1 MPRGERPLGPEDT
14 ALLRFAGDL
23 RRLRDQAGKPSYREL
38 ARRANY
44 SPTALSD
51 AAGGRKLPSLAL
63 TLAFVRAC
71 EADTTPWTRRWREL
85 AAEHAQPLQPNAPY
99 PGLEPFTEHD
109 EKRFF
114 GRECLVEQVVESVK
128 LKPLTV
134 VLGASGSGRT
144 SLLRAGLVPA
154 LDDAVVVTAGTDP
167 LHDLAEALT
176 EVFEHTTAAGLA
188 QELRADPD
196 HLRLRLR
203 QHRPDLVLL
212 VDDAERALDAEDFL
226 KAVTGCPHVVLAI
239 RADHQ
244 RRWRAR
250 QIDATEIVIEP
261 MSADQLRRAITEP
274 AAKIGATVE
283 TAVIARLVADAANQH
298 ALPLVQQVL
307 VETWRRKRGMTL
319 SFAGFEESGGIE
331 HVVARAAETFYE
343 GLPEDDRRAARQL
356 LLRLVSVQRNGLAQ
370 RGDRR
375 PDLDGDAEL
384 GGLLD
389 VLVKARLVT
398 LTEDGAELTHDA
410 ALRWQRLAGWIDE
423 ERENLKTHQQLVTAI
438 ELWEASDR
446 DPLALYRGVRLR
458 KAKDL
463 GEFLTVRER
472 RFVDMSTKRET
483 RRSTALIAVMAVL
496 LALVPGTVVYALAN
510 ERKITE
516 MNATALGGKALSQSE
531 ALLEQRRPYAD
542 KYALVGYEVSPS
554 PEAEK
559 VLRLAN
565 AVARG
570 IPFTGTPKD
579 DADVVVGPRGD
590 MAAVTDED
598 GTDRMWSID
607 EDTATPGKRF
617 ADRHRVVKLAERRA
631 ITRDFNGDEHLWAV
645 NDAGDISYLTA
656 LPRRF
661 RTLDLSPD
669 GSRLVGKVGEAVE
682 IGLPTPD
689 ESEHAELYDLSDPR
703 TPRKLPMPVRNPETV
718 ALSQDG
724 RELATS
730 TWDLATGTTTIEF
743 WRIGGTVESAG
754 PVLSQHVYV
763 RGITYSGD
771 GRWLAVEH
779 SAPESIVE
787 VWQRV
792 PSGTPVLRARLDTA
806 LRAGAR
812 VSFSDDGRVAVVR
825 DNVFEVQQLYTNDR
839 PADRLVYV
847 VGHGSSMRAIYR
859 PQNRDFLVRS
869 GGQDPELLPY
879 DLDTTRIIDRL
890 CHAKDGARLTDSEWV
905 KSFGE
910 VERVEVC

>member
-71 EADTTPWTRRWREL
+71 EADPASWTKRWREL
-85 AAEHAQPLQPNAPY
+85 AAEHTQPLHPNTPY
-99 PGLEPFTEHD
+99 PGGEPYTEAD
-109 EKRFF
+109 AKRFF
-114 GRECLVEQVVESVK
+114 GRECLVEQVVESVRAT
-128 LKPLTV
+128 PVTV
-134 VLGASGSGRT
+134 VFGASGSGRT
-144 SLLRAGLVPA
+144 SLLRAGLLPA
-154 LDDAVVVTAGTDP
+154 LDDAVVVTPGQDP
-167 LHDLAEALT
+167 VRDLAEALA
-176 EVFEHTTAAGLA
+176 EVFENTTASRLA
-188 QELRADPD
+188 EEIREDPE
-196 HLRLRLR
+196 HLRLRIR
-203 QHRPDLVLL
+203 QHRPGLVLL
-212 VDDAERALDAEDFL
+212 VDDFERALDADDFVA
-226 KAVTGCPHVVLAI
+226 AVTRCPHVVLSV
-239 RADHQ
+239 RADER
-244 RRWRAR
+244 RRWHDKGVGGA
-250 QIDATEIVIEP
+250 EITIEP
-261 MSADQLRRAITEP
+261 MSADQVRRAITEP

-298 ALPLVQQVL
+298 ALPLVQQAL

-319 SFAGFEESGGIE
+319 SLAGFEESGGIE
-331 HVVARAAETFYE
+331 HVVAQSAESFFA
-343 GLPEDDRRAARQL
+343 GLGEAGQRAARQL
-356 LLRLVSVQRNGLAQ
+356 FLRLVSVPRNGIAQ
-370 RGDRR
+370 RRNR
-375 PDLDGDAEL
+375 
-384 GGLLD
+384 LLD
-389 VLVKARLVT
+389 VDARLLGLLVKARLVT
-398 LTEDGAELTHDA
+398 LTEDGVELTHDA
-410 ALRWQRLAGWIDE
+410 VLRWPRLARWIDE
-423 ERENLKTHQQLVTAI
+423 ERENLRTHQQLVTAI

-458 KAKDL
+458 KAKEL
-463 GEFLTVRER
+463 GEFLTVQER
-472 RFVDMSTKRET
+472 RFVDMSTRRET

-496 LALVPGTVVYALAN
+496 IALVPGTVVYALSN
-510 ERKITE
+510 ERKLTE
-516 MNATALGGKALSQSE
+516 MSDRALGGKALSQSE

-554 PEAEK
+554 AEAEK

-565 AVARG
+565 AVASG

-579 DADVVVGPRGD
+579 DADVVVAPRGE

-598 GTDRMWSID
+598 GTDRMWGID
-607 EDTATPGKRF
+607 DGKASPGKKF

-631 ITRDFNGDEHLWAV
+631 VTRDFVGQEHLWAV
-645 NDAGDISYLTA
+645 NDANDITYLTA
-656 LPRRF
+656 LPSRF

-669 GSRLVGKVGEAVE
+669 GSRLVGKVGSSVE
-682 IGLPTPD
+682 VGLPTPD
-689 ESEHAELYDLSDPR
+689 ESEYAELYDLSDPR
-703 TPRKLPMPVRNPETV
+703 NPRKLPMPVSNPGTV

-724 RELATS
+724 RELATGV
-730 TWDLATGTTTIEF
+730 WDSVTGTTTIEF
-743 WRIGGTVESAG
+743 WSIGGTVESAG
-754 PVLSQHVYV
+754 PPISQHAYA
-763 RGITYSGD
+763 RSITYSGD

-812 VSFSDDGRVAVVR
+812 VTFSDDGRVAVVR
-825 DNVFEVQQLYTNDR
+825 DNVFEVHQLYTSDR

-847 VGHGSSMRAIYR
+847 VGHGNSTRAVYR

-879 DLDTTRIIDRL
+879 DLDTGRIIKRM
-890 CHAKDGARLTDSEWV
+890 CEKDGARLTDSEWV

-910 VERVEVC
+910 VARVEVC

>member
-71 EADTTPWTRRWREL
+71 EADPASWTKRWREL
-85 AAEHAQPLQPNAPY
+85 AAEHTQPLHPNTPY
-99 PGLEPFTEHD
+99 PGGEPFTED
-109 EKRFF
+109 DAKRFF
-114 GRECLVEQVVESVK
+114 GRECLVEQVVEAVK
-128 LKPLTV
+128 AKPLTV

-144 SLLRAGLVPA
+144 SLLRAGLLPE
-154 LDDAVVVTAGTDP
+154 LDDAVLVVPGQDP
-167 LHDLAEALT
+167 MGALAEALAG
-176 EVFEHTTAAGLA
+176 VFENTTADRLA
-188 QELRADPD
+188 QEFREDPD
-196 HLRLRLR
+196 HLRLRIR
-203 QHRPDLVLL
+203 QHRPGLVLL
-212 VDDAERALDAEDFL
+212 VDDFEEALDDAEFVA
-226 KAVTGCPHVVLAI
+226 AVTRCPHVVLSV
-239 RADHQ
+239 RADAR
-244 RRWRAR
+244 RRWL
-250 QIDATEIVIEP
+250 DLGVEGTEITIEP

-298 ALPLVQQVL
+298 ALPLVQQAL

-319 SFAGFEESGGIE
+319 SLAGFEESGGIE
-331 HVVARAAETFYE
+331 QVVARSAETFLATLGE
-343 GLPEDDRRAARQL
+343 AGERAARQL
-356 LLRLVSVQRNGLAQ
+356 FLRLVSVQRNGIAQ
-370 RGDRR
+370 RRTR
-375 PDLDGDAEL
+375 
-384 GGLLD
+384 LLD
-389 VLVKARLVT
+389 VDARLLGLLVKARLVT

-410 ALRWQRLAGWIDE
+410 VLRWPTLAAWIDE
-423 ERENLKTHQQLVTAI
+423 DRENLRTHQQLVTAI

-458 KAKDL
+458 KAKEL
-463 GEFLTVRER
+463 GEFLTVKER
-472 RFVDMSTKRET
+472 QFVARSAKRET
-483 RRSTALIAVMAVL
+483 RRSTALVAVAAVL

-516 MNATALGGKALSQSE
+516 MNASALGGKALSQSE

-542 KYALVGYEVSPS
+542 KYALVGYDVSPS
-554 PEAEK
+554 AESEK
-559 VLRLAN
+559 VLRLAS

-579 DADVVVGPRGD
+579 DADVVVAPRGE
-590 MAAVTDED
+590 MAAVTDAD
-598 GTDRMWSID
+598 GTDRMWTID
-607 EDTATPGKRF
+607 EDKASPGKKF

-631 ITRDFNGDEHLWAV
+631 VTRDFNGQEHLWAV
-645 NDAGDISYLTA
+645 GDANDITYLTA
-656 LPRRF
+656 LPSRF
-661 RTLDLSPD
+661 RTLDISPD
-669 GSRLVGKVGEAVE
+669 GSRLVGKVGAAVE
-682 IGLPTPD
+682 VGLPTPD
-689 ESEHAELYDLSDPR
+689 ESEYAELYDLSDPR
-703 TPRKLPMPVRNPETV
+703 NPRKLPMPVNNPGTV

-724 RELATS
+724 RELATGV
-730 TWDLATGTTTIEF
+730 WDQVTGTTTIEF
-743 WRIGGTVESAG
+743 WSIGGTVESAG
-754 PVLSQHVYV
+754 PPMSQHAYV

-779 SAPESIVE
+779 SSPESIVE

-812 VSFSDDGRVAVVR
+812 VTFSDDGRVAVVR

-847 VGHGSSMRAIYR
+847 VGHGNSTRAVYR

-879 DLDTTRIIDRL
+879 DLDTGRIIKRM
-890 CHAKDGARLTDSEWV
+890 CEKDGARLTDSEWA

-910 VERVEVC
+910 VERREVC

>member
-71 EADTTPWTRRWREL
+71 EADPASWTKRWREL
-85 AAEHAQPLQPNAPY
+85 AVEHTQPPHPDTPY
-99 PGLEPFTEHD
+99 PGGEPFTED
-109 EKRFF
+109 DAKRFF
-114 GRECLVEQVVESVK
+114 GRECLVEQVVEAVK
-128 LKPLTV
+128 AKPLTV

-144 SLLRAGLVPA
+144 SLLRAGLLPA
-154 LDDAVVVTAGTDP
+154 LDDAVLVTPGQDP
-167 LHDLAEALT
+167 VQDLAEALA
-176 EVFEHTTAAGLA
+176 EVFENTTADRLA
-188 QELRADPD
+188 QEFRDDPD
-196 HLRLRLR
+196 HLRLRIR
-203 QHRPDLVLL
+203 QHRPGLVLL
-212 VDDAERALDAEDFL
+212 VDDFEAALDAADFVA
-226 KAVTGCPHVVLAI
+226 AVIRCPHVVLSV
-239 RADHQ
+239 RADG
-244 RRWRAR
+244 RKRWRELGVEG
-250 QIDATEIVIEP
+250 TEITVEP

-298 ALPLVQQVL
+298 ALPLVQQAL
-307 VETWRRKRGMTL
+307 AETWRRKRGMTL
-319 SFAGFEESGGIE
+319 SLAGFEESGGVE
-331 HVVARAAETFYE
+331 HVVARSAETFFATLDE
-343 GLPEDDRRAARQL
+343 TDERAARQL
-356 LLRLVSVQRNGLAQ
+356 FLRLVSLQRNGIAQ
-370 RGDRR
+370 RHTR
-375 PDLDGDAEL
+375 
-384 GGLLD
+384 LLD
-389 VLVKARLVT
+389 VDARLLGLLVKARLVT
-398 LTEDGAELTHDA
+398 LTEDGAELVHDA
-410 ALRWQRLAGWIDE
+410 VLRWPRLAGWIDE
-423 ERENLKTHQQLVTAI
+423 DRENLQTHQQLVTAI

-458 KAKDL
+458 KAKEL
-463 GEFLTVRER
+463 GEFLTVKER
-472 RFVDMSTKRET
+472 QFVTRSVKRET
-483 RRSTALIAVMAVL
+483 RRSTALIAVVAVL

-542 KYALVGYEVSPS
+542 KYALVGYDVSPS
-554 PEAEK
+554 AESEK
-559 VLRLAN
+559 VLRLAS

-579 DADVVVGPRGD
+579 DADVVVAPRGE

-607 EDTATPGKRF
+607 EDKASPGKKF

-631 ITRDFNGDEHLWAV
+631 VTRDFNGQEHLWSV
-645 NDAGDISYLTA
+645 NDANDITYLTA
-656 LPRRF
+656 LPSRF

-669 GSRLVGKVGEAVE
+669 GSRIVGKVGASVE
-682 IGLPTPD
+682 FGLPTPD
-689 ESEHAELYDLSDPR
+689 ESEYAELYDLSDPR
-703 TPRKLPMPVRNPETV
+703 SPRKLPMPVGNPGTV

-724 RELATS
+724 RELATGV
-730 TWDLATGTTTIEF
+730 WNQATGTTTIEF
-743 WRIGGTVESAG
+743 WSIGGTVEPAG
-754 PVLSQHVYV
+754 PPMSQHAYV

-779 SAPESIVE
+779 SSPESIVE

-812 VSFSDDGRVAVVR
+812 VTFSDDGRVAVVR
-825 DNVFEVQQLYTNDR
+825 DNVFEVQQLYANER

-847 VGHGSSMRAIYR
+847 VGHGNSTRAVYR

-879 DLDTTRIIDRL
+879 DLDTGRIIKRM
-890 CHAKDGARLTDSEWV
+890 CEKDGARLTDSEWV

-910 VERVEVC
+910 VERREVC